1 VRTKAAFGDSWE
13 RNSLNWRNSDC
24 WAATPEGSVTGLIIP
39 WEDAI
44 ELLRSGEGWALSW
57 AGFPMV
63 ASVSACMTGLN
74 MAITWLAMADT
85 IAESGGERGEAYL
98 TIGKRVSKLV
108 VS

>member
-1 VRTKAAFGDSWE
+1 
-13 RNSLNWRNSDC
+13 
-24 WAATPEGSVTGLIIP
+24 
-39 WEDAI
+39 
-44 ELLRSGEGWALSW
+44 
-57 AGFPMV
+57 MV